1 MLAWAEGRKVNL
13 IRIQPGR
20 PMQKGRVESFHGR
33 YATSA

>member
-13 IRIQPGR
+13 IHIQPGR
-20 PMQKGRVESFHGR
+20 PMQKGHVESFHGR